1 MKTVVHRFGIV
12 FLLAAGCCVLASQG
26 LGGAT
31 AAPSTDPDDPHAY
44 QRAGAT
50 WHSAIHRMAAGSLA
64 RRTPLWEDDAFPAGA
79 TVNVIA
85 QTDDHDLFGRDTP
98 PVVSDYRITF
108 DVNGSILKLPYYRS
122 LQLGEDHSW
131 ITRAVVV
138 IHGIGRNAKGYSRCI
153 EKAADSLGVDDHTI
167 VIAPHFL
174 TEDDVA
180 TLGLADDVPYWI
192 SDGWVVGDNSGNT
205 ASHPRP
211 ATISSYSV
219 VDSILLRLAIH
230 NPNLEKITIVGHSAG
245 GQFTNR
251 YSLGNRVEQ
260 TLEES
265 YGIAVSYVVSNP
277 SSYVYLDGQ
286 RWAGDPYYTF
296 RWPSADS
303 VAACESY
310 NTYRYGLDGLTA
322 DHYMGRHDALTLIDQ
337 FRTRRVIYLLG
348 TADTLTEDLDVYC
361 QANYQGRRRYERGIV
376 YQRYLAYY
384 YGPSPCYQMGLDVLG
399 GTHDKDVM
407 FRSKEGSFAIF
418 DYGTNVD
425 VNMVNG
431 FCVKAD
437 GTGDFSAILRAL
449 IAGSDGVCVGLTNGT
464 YTGGWNTGLSF
475 GGKKMAVI
483 SISGLPD
490 ECAIDCQ
497 YQASGASFLGG
508 EEYRAGFDGVT
519 IENGSAANGA
529 GISCTNASSP
539 TIHRCVLRGNHA
551 TNDGGGIY
559 CALGSYP
566 TVEYCFFSENRADN
580 GGGMYAVSNVSTPNI
595 RFSSF
600 SNNNATSD
608 GGGFYGSGNTTI
620 FDWVFFTGNH
630 AGTDG
635 GGAYFL
641 GGTPCMRLCLFV
653 ANSAGHRGAGLYASG
668 AVVTSVGTTYVL
680 NNFPVPKSE
689 PQEERSAI
697 YLDGG
702 APATFSNTIIA
713 FTQRG
718 ASLWA
723 EAPQGVTLTCSDL
736 YGNELG
742 DWVGSIANQLGVA
755 GNISLDPLFC
765 DLQGGDY
772 HLQDGSPC
780 APHSPQN
787 PGCELVGTLPVGC
800 PLVLDYADEVAGN
813 CVLTVTD
820 QGILGFMDATQTQ
833 GNGFVYPAG
842 GENRLFVGSFW
853 IANSPS
859 YVANRDYDLDPS
871 REWTVCADPDGHV
884 STAMDGQSDQD
895 MRTIFD
901 EGGVTG
907 SLGVRVRQEAWGFAA
922 HPNDDFIIV
931 RYLITNTGSSP
942 LTGLYAGMFADI
954 DIGSYMSNHG
964 AVEDGPGIVEVTDG
978 SGNYVGVRLLAGE
991 RGEDGDSLQILTRN
1005 LTLIHNPTYVHPN
1018 QFISDADKFA
1028 FLSAADPAHILK
1040 SGAEATDYG
1049 LLAATGPIDLAP
1061 GEMKE
1066 VPFAIIGG
1074 SSHAD
1079 FIANATAAQIRYLY
1093 TASVEID
1100 QATDAIRLLPV
1111 GPNPSGGDVDVRFAL
1126 PRSCPARLEIF
1137 DVTGRLVRTLADGV
1151 REAGQH
1157 AIRWNGV
1164 DENGRRV
1171 PSGVYFAR
1179 LSAGGRTMDRRL
1191 VLLR

>member
-1 MKTVVHRFGIV
+1 MKTGVHRFGIV
-12 FLLAAGCCVLASQG
+12 LLLAASFCILASRG

-31 AAPSTDPDDPHAY
+31 TQPSPNSGAHPE
-44 QRAGAT
+44 AGSSRST
-50 WHSAIHRMAAGSLA
+50 WHGAMHRMATGLPD
-64 RRTPLWEDDAFPAGA
+64 RRAPLWEDDEFPE
-79 TVNVIA
+79 TSPVDIIA
-85 QTDDHDLFGRDTP
+85 QADDHDLSGRDTP

-108 DVNGSILKLPYYRS
+108 NLNGSILKLPYYRN

-138 IHGIGRNAKGYSRCI
+138 IHGIGRNAQGYSSCI

-174 TEDDVA
+174 TEEDVA
-180 TLGLADDVPYWI
+180 TLGLSSNVLYWI
-192 SDGWVVGDNSGNT
+192 TDGWVAGDNSGNT
-205 ASHPRP
+205 SGHPRP

-230 NPNLEKITIVGHSAG
+230 NPNLEKITVVGHSAG

-265 YGIAVSYVVSNP
+265 YGIAVSYVVANP

-286 RWAGDPYYTF
+286 RWAGDPAYTF

-303 VAACESY
+303 VAACSLF

-322 DHYMGRHDALTLIDQ
+322 DHYMGRHGALTLIDQ

-348 TADTLTEDLDVYC
+348 TADTLTEDLDTYC
-361 QANYQGRRRYERGIV
+361 QANYQGRRRYDRGIV

-384 YGPSPCYQMGLDVLG
+384 YGPSPCYQMGVDVPG

-425 VNMVNG
+425 VNMVYG

-437 GTGDFSAILRAL
+437 GTGDQSAILRAL
-449 IAGSDGVCVGLTNGT
+449 MAGSDGVCVGLTDGT
-464 YTGGWNTGLSF
+464 YTGSWNTGLSF
-475 GGKKMAVI
+475 GGKKMTVI

-490 ECAIDCQ
+490 ACVIDCRSQ
-497 YQASGASFLGG
+497 SSGASFLGG
-508 EEYRAGFDGVT
+508 EDYRAGFDGVT
-519 IENGSAANGA
+519 IENGSAPNGA

-539 TIHRCVLRGNHA
+539 TIHRCVLRDNHA
-551 TNDGGGIY
+551 TNDGGGLY
-559 CALGSYP
+559 CTVGSDP
-566 TVEYCFFSENRADN
+566 TVEYCLVIENRADD

-595 RFSSF
+595 RVSSF
-600 SNNNATSD
+600 ANNAATAN

-620 FDWVFFTGNH
+620 FDRVFFTGNS
-630 AGTDG
+630 AGMNG
-635 GGAYFL
+635 GGAYFS
-641 GGTPCMRLCLFV
+641 GGTPCMRLCFF
-653 ANSAGHRGAGLYASG
+653 AFNTAGNRGAGLYAAG
-668 AVVTSVGTTYVL
+668 AVLSSVGTTYAS
-680 NNFPVPKSE
+680 NNLPVPKSGLE
-689 PQEERSAI
+689 EERSAI
-697 YLDGG
+697 YLGG
-702 APATFSNTIIA
+702 GTFATFSNSIIA
-713 FTQRG
+713 FTQHG
-718 ASLWA
+718 ASLRT
-723 EAPQGVTLTCSDL
+723 EEPQGVTLSCSDL

-742 DWVGSIANQLGVA
+742 DWVGPIANQLGVA
-755 GNISLDPLFC
+755 GNISMDPLFC
-765 DLQGGDY
+765 DVQGGDY

-787 PGCELVGTLPVGC
+787 PGCELVGTFPVGC
-800 PLVLDYADEVAGN
+800 PVVLDYADETAGN
-813 CVLTVTD
+813 CSLTVTD

-842 GENRLFVGSFW
+842 GENRMFVGSLW

-871 REWTVCADPDGHV
+871 REWNVCADPDGHV
-884 STAMDGQSDQD
+884 SAATDGQSDRD

-901 EGGVTG
+901 DGMATG
-907 SLGVRVRQEAWGFAA
+907 SLGVRVRQETWGFAA
-922 HPNDDFIIV
+922 HPNDDFVIV

-942 LTGLYAGMFADI
+942 LTGLYAGLFADI

-964 AVEDGPGIVEVTDG
+964 AVEDGPGLVEVTDG
-978 SGNYVGVRLLAGE
+978 SGTYVGVRLLAGE
-991 RGEDGDSLQILTRN
+991 RGGDGDSLQVLTRN

-1028 FLSAADPAHILK
+1028 FLSAADPAHILR

-1049 LLAATGPIDLAP
+1049 LLAATGPMDLGP

-1066 VPFAIIGG
+1066 VPFAIVGG

-1079 FIANATAAQIRYLY
+1079 FLQNATAAQVRYLY
-1093 TASVEID
+1093 TAGVESD
-1100 QATDAIRLLPV
+1100 EAADGLRLLPA
-1111 GPNPSGGDVDVRFAL
+1111 GPNPSGGAANVKFTL
-1126 PRSCPARLEIF
+1126 PRSCPIRLEIF

-1157 AIRWNGV
+1157 TLRWDGV

-1171 PSGVYFAR
+1171 PSGVYFVR
-1179 LSAGGRTMDRRL
+1179 LSAETRTMDRRL